1 LADILERNCRE
12 LGLAEKVVKV
22 DKDWVGDVKKLK
34 QMHKKPIK

>member
-1 LADILERNCRE
+1 MKMTLIDKTY